1 MIWEPILANKL
12 IMKAYILKVIF
23 LSIMVGIF
31 GSNQNIL
38 AQHTYIPNGGI
49 SQHILDRLEI
59 KSGELNND
67 YFQSTGKSYRRKAIA
82 NYIDSFK
89 VGKVGLS
96 SVDYFNMD
104 YLITDNFEWSKR
116 EIGSNKRG
124 IFNTFYKKKAAFYN
138 ASVTDFNLVV
148 NPVFYYQVSTDKW
161 NGQNALI
168 NNRGVEIRG
177 NVGDKI
183 GFYTSV
189 SDEILKPHSWV
200 GDYYIRDTTLMYT
213 NFVKG
218 YGTYFGYFLSNAY
231 VTGSL
236 NKYMDLQFG
245 HYRNFI
251 GDGYRSFIMGDMH
264 PEYLSMRLNTR
275 IWKMN
280 YTNIWAELRDPI
292 AGSYVIQ
299 PRHYM
304 ATHHLGLNLGK
315 NFNIGLFETILFQRD
330 SGHASGG
337 FEPNYLNPVIFFKSV
352 ENGLNSTDKAIIG
365 MNYKYN
371 FLSQFSLYGQVVISE
386 FVLGKLLN
394 NQGWMHNK
402 YSVQTGIK
410 YIDVGGI
417 NNLDMQAEYNFA
429 RPFQYTSYNAAQS
442 FSNFRQFMG
451 HPLGA
456 NFHEMVG
463 IMRYQPSNRLHIMAK
478 LILAKY
484 GNDTNGSNFG
494 KDPRLSY
501 RTHSSQEY
509 GNFIG
514 QGVATTLL
522 MGDVTASF
530 MAYHNLFLDVKV
542 GYRRTQADLKQFN
555 LETTYF
561 TCGIRLNINQR
572 NYDF

>member
-1 MIWEPILANKL
+1 MNAFN
-12 IMKAYILKVIF
+12 
-23 LSIMVGIF
+23 S
-31 GSNQNIL
+31 
-38 AQHTYIPNGGI
+38 
-49 SQHILDRLEI
+49 DEI
-59 KSGELNND
+59 D
-67 YFQSTGKSYRRKAIA
+67 
-82 NYIDSFK
+82 
-89 VGKVGLS
+89 
-96 SVDYFNMD
+96 
-104 YLITDNFEWSKR
+104 ITEES
-116 EIGSNKRG
+116 
-124 IFNTFYKKKAAFYN
+124 
-138 ASVTDFNLVV
+138 
-148 NPVFYYQVSTDKW
+148 
-161 NGQNALI
+161 
-168 NNRGVEIRG
+168 NRGVEIRG

-352 ENGLNSTDKAIIG
+352 ENGLNCDYFDNSGGPRSEETKRR
-365 MNYKYN
+365 
-371 FLSQFSLYGQVVISE
+371 ISE
-386 FVLGKLLN
+386 GAKGKKRSEETK
-394 NQGWMHNK
+394 Q
-402 YSVQTGIK
+402 
-410 YIDVGGI
+410 
-417 NNLDMQAEYNFA
+417 
-429 RPFQYTSYNAAQS
+429 
-442 FSNFRQFMG
+442 
-451 HPLGA
+451 
-456 NFHEMVG
+456 
-463 IMRYQPSNRLHIMAK
+463 K
-478 LILAKY
+478 LRKPKTEEHKKNISKSKQNVSEETKRKISERKIFIAIFL
-484 GNDTNGSNFG
+484 
-494 KDPRLSY
+494 
-501 RTHSSQEY
+501 
-509 GNFIG
+509 FIG
-514 QGVATTLL
+514 IQ
-522 MGDVTASF
+522 
-530 MAYHNLFLDVKV
+530 VK
-542 GYRRTQADLKQFN
+542 
-555 LETTYF
+555 
-561 TCGIRLNINQR
+561 
-572 NYDF
+572 